1 MTTLVLRY
9 ADVGVATY
17 ASLRVVRAPE
27 RTVTWTVEE
36 PLLLA
41 ALEELDA
48 ALPEPRGD
56 ESAADAVHRARNRG
70 GFRDPDAELTL
81 AYRLAVLLVPMEAW
95 KLVLDCVSD
104 PRPDLFVAPSAR
116 LGRVPW
122 GQLAV
127 PTSAPDFIALL
138 RASSEAITT
147 EGTSAARIDWPD
159 ARNHTFR
166 ERFRLMELADVAM
179 AVPANIAAH
188 HSPTGPVE
196 EERPLLVLDP
206 RVPGQRADGALGSVL
221 GRPGPDTVLSQHY
234 APAVAGK
241 ATLPVVAEPVELFR
255 RTDADRRWLADQ
267 LEQRPSRLAFV
278 GHVSAAPEA
287 GGAEGTALHL
297 ACRADLT
304 GYADPVGDHRPL
316 EVRDLLELGAPI
328 PPRVALLAC
337 ASGGDYRFDEAAGL
351 VAAMVL
357 GGAEVVT
364 ATLWSLPTSAGFR
377 HASPDPAAQRA
388 DGAGDGN
395 LDLMSDLV
403 VAVDAAHQ
411 DPDPGQAVNRWQR
424 EQMRRWRE
432 GDSAANPI
440 YWAAVATYR
449 FGAGGTHEQ

>member
-1 MTTLVLRY
+1 MTTLLLRY

-17 ASLRVVRAPE
+17 ASLRVVGAPE
-27 RTVTWTVEE
+27 RTVTWTLEE

-41 ALEELDA
+41 ALEELAD
-48 ALPEPRGD
+48 ALPEPRG
-56 ESAADAVHRARNRG
+56 EETTADAVARARNRG
-70 GFRDPDAELTL
+70 GFRDPEAELTL
-81 AYRLAVLLVPMEAW
+81 AYRLAVLLIPMEAW
-95 KLVLDCVSD
+95 KLVLDCVDD
-104 PRPDLFVAPSAR
+104 PRPSFFVAPSAR

-127 PTSAPDFIALL
+127 PTSAPDFLALL

-147 EGTSAARIDWPD
+147 EGTGAARIEWPD
-159 ARNHTFR
+159 ARRHTFA

-179 AVPANIAAH
+179 AIPANIAAH
-188 HSPTGPVE
+188 HRRNEPIDDQ
-196 EERPLLVLDP
+196 RLLLVLDP

-221 GRPGPDTVLSQHY
+221 GRPAPDTVLSRHY
-234 APAVAGK
+234 ESAVVHK

-255 RTDADRRWLADQ
+255 RQDADRRWLADQ
-267 LEQRPSRLAFV
+267 LELRPGRMVFV
-278 GHVSAAPEA
+278 GHVSAAPHD

-297 ACRADLT
+297 ACPASLE
-304 GYADPVGDHRPL
+304 GAADPVGEHRPL
-316 EVRDLLELGAPI
+316 QVRDLLELGAPI

-364 ATLWSLPTSAGFR
+364 ATLWSLPTAAGYR
-377 HASPDPAAQRA
+377 QAAPDPSAPALAQA
-388 DGAGDGN
+388 T
-395 LDLMSDLV
+395 DLMSELV
-403 VAVDAAHQ
+403 AAIDTAHQ
-411 DPDPGQAVNRWQR
+411 AGDPGRAVNTWQR

-432 GDSAANPI
+432 GDLSASPL

-449 FGAGGTHEQ
+449 FSDEAAR